1 VQRRA
6 QGQPDEAA
14 PERAGEEAGS
24 ARRREEAKPEHSD
37 RPGGREPKASAPPGK
52 KDLSDLHIHV
62 GGAVAP
68 HILWSIAHDQ
78 GMKLPVSDYWEFK
91 ELVSARPGKVRSLDE
106 YLAVLHRWTE
116 KIQSSPQAMERSV
129 YEVIGKEY
137 RSSRVSLIELRFNPM
152 KRNVGGERDLDH
164 IIHASLRGMD
174 RAVLEYG
181 VRAGLIF
188 CLAREFDLR
197 LNEILV
203 DKAIRYR
210 RRGVVG
216 IDLAGTENDAI
227 ELKPEEVRRY
237 RALFARA
244 RAAGLKTTVHTGET
258 AGTGADG
265 VRTVVEELEP
275 HRIGHGIRAAQDER
289 VMDLLRERGTV
300 LEICPTS
307 NLATRAV
314 SSLAELGEILRKF
327 WARGV
332 KFTINTDGPYLLDTD
347 MKREVELCLQ
357 HEVLDEQGVSRCLSW
372 AREAS
377 FLRLPA

>member
-1 VQRRA
+1 VRT
-6 QGQPDEAA
+6 PDA
-14 PERAGEEAGS
+14 
-24 ARRREEAKPEHSD
+24 ARRTRTVK
-37 RPGGREPKASAPPGK
+37 G
-52 KDLSDLHIHV
+52 LVDLHIHV

-68 HILWSIAHDQ
+68 HVLWSIAHDQ
-78 GMKLPVSDYWEFK
+78 GLRLPVSDYWEFK

-106 YLAVLHRWTE
+106 YLAVLHQWTE

-129 YEVIGKEY
+129 YEIIGKEY

-164 IIHASLRGMD
+164 IIHAALRGMD

-188 CLAREFDLR
+188 CLAREFDAR

-203 DKAIRYR
+203 EKAIRYQ

-216 IDLAGTENDAI
+216 IDLAGTEKDAI
-227 ELKPEEVRRY
+227 ELRPREVARY
-237 RALFARA
+237 RELFARA
-244 RAAGLKTTVHTGET
+244 RAGGLRTTVHTGET
-258 AGTGADG
+258 AGTGAEG
-265 VRTVVEELEP
+265 VRAVVEQLEP

-289 VMDLLRERGTV
+289 VMGLLRERGIV
-300 LEICPTS
+300 LELCPSS

-314 SSLAELGEILRKF
+314 ASLAELGEVIRRF
-327 WARGV
+327 WEHGV
-332 KFTINTDGPYLLDTD
+332 RFNINTDGPYLLDTNL
-347 MKREVELCLQ
+347 RSEVRMLRVAGILSEEQ
-357 HEVLDEQGVSRCLSW
+357 LDQTLRW

-377 FLRLPA
+377 FVAAEP